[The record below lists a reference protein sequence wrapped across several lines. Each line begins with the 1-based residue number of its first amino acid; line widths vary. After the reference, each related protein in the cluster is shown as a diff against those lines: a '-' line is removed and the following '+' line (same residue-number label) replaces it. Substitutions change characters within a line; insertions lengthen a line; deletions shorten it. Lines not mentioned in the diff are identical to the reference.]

1 MGLKPS
7 DYAMLGGMV
16 GGPLLGGLFGRDPAE
31 LQSFE
36 GTDTNPKALMRGNM
50 ELLDSIMPM
59 IMGRANAGVS
69 LPSAVVQQPG
79 SYTGGG
85 MAMPIGLVASDPALS
100 NPNLLKLP
108 GLSSNTPKGWTPGD
122 GSILRWGQPQ
132 EPGGP
137 NDATPDN
144 PDYVDPD
151 GYHDVDPLGPSLGN
165 PPRTAQPRSGPM
177 RRSAAAPLF
186 DEGAL
191 INPGDDLQQALGSV
205 ELLLQAYG
213 SR

>member
-7 DYAMLGGMV
+7 DYAMLTGMV
-16 GGPLLGGLFGRDPAE
+16 GGPLLGAAFGRDPAE

-36 GTDTNPKALMRGNM
+36 GTWDNGPTYLLQHNK

-69 LPSAVVQQPG
+69 LPSAYVQQPG
-79 SYTGGG
+79 SYSGGG
-85 MAMPIGLVASDPALS
+85 LPMPIGLVASDPALS

-108 GLSSNTPKGWTPGD
+108 GVSSSMPASEGKGWTPGD

-132 EPGGP
+132 
-137 NDATPDN
+137 DDSTPDN
-144 PDYVDPD
+144 PDYVDPG
-151 GYHDVDPLGPSLGN
+151 GYHGGKPPSGQ

-177 RRSAAAPLF
+177 RRSAAPLF
-186 DEGAL
+186 SEGDL
-191 INPGDDLQQALGSV
+191 IDPGDDLQQALGSV
-205 ELLLQAYG
+205 QLLLDAYG